1 MKRVVTLGALAFLAL
16 FSSLGCSSKM
26 DPKEC
31 DKIRGEA
38 YDLLNKAQH
47 CNVDAD
53 CKQSAWPGCA
63 KPVNGQTID
72 TIKPMAENY
81 KKGQCEEPELKCATP
96 TPESY
101 CKQGLCV
108 HREKGMTEGAGAP
121 AGDIIVK

>member
-26 DPKEC
+26 DSKEC

-38 YDLLNKAQH
+38 FDLLNKAQH

-53 CKQSAWPGCA
+53 CKQSEWPGCA
-63 KPVNGQTID
+63 KPVAGSTLD
-72 TIKPMAENY
+72 TIKPMAEKY
-81 KKGQCEEPELKCATP
+81 KKGQCDEPKMECRTP
-96 TPESY
+96 PESY

-108 HREKGMTEGAGAP
+108 HREKGTPEGAGAP

>member
-26 DPKEC
+26 DSKEC

-38 YDLLNKAQH
+38 FDLLNKAQH
-47 CNVDAD
+47 CNGDAD
-53 CKQSAWPGCA
+53 CKQSDWPGCA
-63 KPVNGQTID
+63 KPVAGSTLD
-72 TIKPMAENY
+72 TIKPMAEKY
-81 KKGQCEEPELKCATP
+81 KKGQCDEPKMECRTP
-96 TPESY
+96 PESY

-108 HREKGMTEGAGAP
+108 HREKGTPEGAGAP